1 MAIFTNQATLT
12 YRNTVT
18 NSNIATGEILEAI
31 SATKTAVTEQYTPGE
46 DITYAISVINTG
58 TTVITGLTVS
68 DDLGAYTLGT
78 QTYVPLSYVD
88 GSVRLFVNGILQ
100 AAPTVSTTDGLVFS
114 GITLPAGGNALILYE
129 AIPTEFAP
137 PTVDG
142 SITNTAS
149 VTGSGISTAV
159 EASET
164 VPVSVGADLA
174 ITKSISP
181 SVVTENSRVT
191 YSFVIQNFGN
201 EDATADGGAV
211 VTDTFDP
218 ILQDLVVTYNGTT
231 WTQGNQYTYNEAT
244 GLFTTNPGE
253 ITVPA
258 ATFTQDPATGAWVAT
273 PGVATLVVVGTI

>member
-149 VTGSGISTAV
+149 ITGSGISTAV